1 VAENAKHGN
10 TESPLDF
17 ARGGRKHG
25 ETNWLSSVF
34 LCFCVSVIAFGAA
47 CATKAPPAVAGAPKH
62 SDFMFPTAPADTP
75 PALTAQLDRGWQ
87 YLQFDDVR
95 SAEREFAAALKQQA
109 AFYPAEAALGYAALA
124 RRNAKEAGEHF
135 DRALAA
141 EAAYVPALV
150 GRGEAML
157 ELNRDADALA
167 SFESA
172 VAYDASLTE
181 LRARVDVLKLR
192 ATQDTLARAKKAAD
206 AQRWDEARTAYERAI
221 AASPDSAF
229 LYRELAAVE
238 QKSGQAQLALGHYR
252 KAVEMDANDAHSH
265 AAIGAILEGQDDVV
279 AALAEY
285 DKARALDPGEVPD
298 GVVARVRAK
307 AALARLPA
315 EYRVIPSAITV
326 GRAEIAALIGVRLE
340 GLVARARPR
349 QAIITD
355 LRGHWAEPWI
365 TAVVRA
371 GIMDTLPNY
380 QFDPGTRVRRGDL
393 ALTVS
398 RVLSLIAADNPQLGQ
413 RWLGARVQIGDVAP
427 EHLSYPAVSMVVA
440 SGAMPLEGRNFD
452 LLRNVTGAEALEVI
466 GRIEAL
472 APR

>member
-1 VAENAKHGN
+1 
-10 TESPLDF
+10 
-17 ARGGRKHG
+17 
-25 ETNWLSSVF
+25 
-34 LCFCVSVIAFGAA
+34 
-47 CATKAPPAVAGAPKH
+47 
-62 SDFMFPTAPADTP
+62 MFPTAPADTP